1 MINRFREVCEHL
13 ISYKFT
19 SVGLYV
25 KLLFEQQWSTD
36 LALTQSQL
44 QLQLPNQNQQNIDKD
59 NEQVIFFHDSELWL
73 NLPIKGRQ
81 I

>member
-1 MINRFREVCEHL
+1 MGTSFRG
-13 ISYKFT
+13 YKFT

-59 NEQVIFFHDSELWL
+59 NQQVILFHDSEL
-73 NLPIKGRQ
+73 
-81 I
+81 